1 MGYNRIMAYNVK
13 YNWLTFLNT
22 AFLHNWGCLVLKEF
36 AFFEVATQSST
47 DKYAIRHGEYVNPTL
62 LKNRRIRFL
71 FDIIANSEEERW
83 ELLNKVQWA
92 FAPENNPSPFN
103 ENLRKELSFMD
114 INCKEWKC
122 KCQVLKGIELSDFAN
137 QKWVWISVELITD
150 GIYFESGEE
159 HSTTIFN
166 TQMWI
171 RLPVKLPFKWKYYKA
186 EIHHNWLSSPVKVE
200 MTILNKNN
208 DKYPFN
214 TIKIINQRENKLDV
228 MHIEEISSLWI
239 NVGDKITVDSEKRRC
254 YFKNHEWEVDITGLV
269 KLWSSRPSIENGDN
283 TIAIDTGTRTETIEA
298 EIKWKDLF

>member
-71 FDIIANSEEERW
+71 FDIIANTEEERW

-137 QKWVWISVELITD
+137 QKWVWISAELITD
-150 GIYFESGEE
+150 GIHFESGEE

-214 TIKIINQRENKLDV
+214 MIKIINQRENKLDV
-228 MHIEEISSLWI
+228 MHIEEIGSLWI

-269 KLWSSRPSIENGDN
+269 RLGSSRPSIENWDN